1 MFMRRTAARF
11 GWLCALMLTGWPA
24 PSHAQTPDDAGDC
37 TGAPCPLIAIDTLLY
52 VENRGVTRFFIDLN
66 DHRFKLATDP
76 DEVRQSRNAFLI
88 PRQGAITVHIGAY
101 LAPDD
106 ENPFDDTCEADVP
119 ASGNNCIR
127 ITPQGSTDAG
137 TGADV
142 IIADLLLPGQTVAY
156 RVEGLTEI
164 PADFDLV
171 GGAPNPVLD
180 RDRHRLPHRREPH
193 DRLAHYARPLRRGG
207 PARAHPR
214 RRAAVPGPVRG
225 GLGRHR
231 RRRRPGGE
239 RAVLLPHDRRGRARD
254 RLGRARSLA
263 SVD

>member
-24 PSHAQTPDDAGDC
+24 PGQAQTPDDAGDC

-127 ITPQGSTDAG
+127 IIPQGSTDAG

-156 RVEGLTEI
+156 RVEGLTDI

-171 GGAPNPVLD
+171 GGAPNPFSTATAIAYHIAENRTTGLPITLALYDVAGRRVRTLVNERRFPGRFEVVWDGTGDDGAPVASGLYFCHMTAEGVRQTVSVVL
-180 RDRHRLPHRREPH
+180 
-193 DRLAHYARPLRRGG
+193 
-207 PARAHPR
+207 
-214 RRAAVPGPVRG
+214 VR
-225 GLGRHR
+225 
-231 RRRRPGGE
+231 
-239 RAVLLPHDRRGRARD
+239 
-254 RLGRARSLA
+254 
-263 SVD
+263 